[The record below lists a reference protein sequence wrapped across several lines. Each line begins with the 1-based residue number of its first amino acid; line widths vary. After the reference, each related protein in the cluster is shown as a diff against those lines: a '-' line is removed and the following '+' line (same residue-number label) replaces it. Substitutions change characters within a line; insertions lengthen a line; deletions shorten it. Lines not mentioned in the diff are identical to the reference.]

1 MVAPYF
7 LVSTSNN
14 LVVVYHDLQKVWS
27 LAFYKSQK
35 TSKNVLVFNN
45 WGVHDFP
52 KLHFKN
58 LLHKS
63 LQKHHK

>member
-7 LVSTSNN
+7 LVLTSNN
-14 LVVVYHDLQKVWS
+14 LVVIYQGLQKVWS
-27 LAFYKSQK
+27 LTFYKSQN
-35 TSKNVLVFNN
+35 TSKNMLVLTN

-52 KLHFKN
+52 NLHFKK